1 MNIYKEKTWSLK
13 VDDDLTILN
22 SEFMY
27 TCLELI
33 NEVHIVDFPI
43 FYGSV
48 RISVIEIQIL

>member
-33 NEVHIVDFPI
+33 NKVHIVDFPI